1 MPIVVISLF
10 IIAVLFHVG
19 FMFWPV
25 VFWIGMMGLFC
36 LGGIVMTVLLILDS
50 RRPDRE
56 EQKPWEGRSP
66 WL

>member
-1 MPIVVISLF
+1 MDSTGDYVVIGLY
-10 IIAVLFHVG
+10 
-19 FMFWPV
+19 
-25 VFWIGMMGLFC
+25 IGMMGLFC
-36 LGGIVMTVLLILDS
+36 LGGIVMTVSLLIDA